1 MVRLLPAELQ
11 RTDRRMRLLAILK
24 FGRAAG
30 ISPMNT
36 SAIHSIAYLADVL
49 SPVWH
54 LPILDAQT
62 IKQARRP
69 FFPTLQRDL
78 DELVGIGLVEVTRFN
93 YAEIQG
99 AGRGWSLDGEY
110 IAVPDR
116 VDPILDVARSFSHQ
130 QRKLDFARE
139 VTYAASGLGLE
150 GLSRVGLLDAAY
162 SDPMVDVG
170 GLLDADGTNGRA
182 NLTATVAE
190 RFASLTAD
198 TRRLS
203 ESELVHL
210 YIRHLYSRMSV
221 A

>member
-1 MVRLLPAELQ
+1 MARLLPAGLR
-11 RTDRRMRLLAILK
+11 RTERRLRLLAILK

-30 ISPMNT
+30 INPMNT
-36 SAIHSIAYLADVL
+36 SVIHSTAYLADAL

-78 DELVGIGLVEVTRFN
+78 DELVGIGLIEVTRFD
-93 YAEIQG
+93 YVQIPG
-99 AGRGWSLDGEY
+99 AGNGWELDGDY
-110 IAVPDR
+110 LIILDR
-116 VDPILDVARSFSHQ
+116 VEPIFRVAGSFPLQ
-130 QRKLDFARE
+130 QRKLDFIRE
-139 VTYAASGLGLE
+139 VTYAASGLGVG
-150 GLSRVGLLDAAY
+150 GLSSIGLLDAAY
-162 SDPMVDVG
+162 SDPMVDIG
-170 GLLDADGTNGRA
+170 GLLDVDAVEGKA

-190 RFASLTAD
+190 RFASLTID
-198 TRRLS
+198 TKRLS